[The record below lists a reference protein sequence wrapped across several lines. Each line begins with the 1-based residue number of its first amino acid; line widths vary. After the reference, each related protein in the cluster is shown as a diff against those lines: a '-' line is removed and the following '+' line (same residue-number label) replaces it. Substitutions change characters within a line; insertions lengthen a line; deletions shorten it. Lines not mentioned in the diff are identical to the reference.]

1 VGEGARAR
9 ALGRMREARDMGGD
23 NSYLG
28 GRVGTQ
34 GRLTPGWQAMVTAR
48 NRCLAGVPT
57 KDGPLNI
64 PM

>member
-9 ALGRMREARDMGGD
+9 VLGRMREARDMGGD

-34 GRLTPGWQAMVTAR
+34 GRLTLVFESPVQSGLFALFGKDR
-48 NRCLAGVPT
+48 N
-57 KDGPLNI
+57 
-64 PM
+64 